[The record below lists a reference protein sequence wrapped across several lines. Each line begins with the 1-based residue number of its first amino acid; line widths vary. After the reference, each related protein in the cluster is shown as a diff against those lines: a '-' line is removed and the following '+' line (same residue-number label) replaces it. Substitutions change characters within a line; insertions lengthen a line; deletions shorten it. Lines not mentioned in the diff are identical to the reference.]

1 MYRIKVHLVKASE
14 ADDNSSETAESGDR
28 QNNMGNSWQ
37 ATWSDK
43 FYSMDSIVS
52 TQRIGF

>member
-37 ATWSDK
+37 ATWPNK